1 MSLSHPLGLAATW
14 LAADSGIQNKIFGSG
29 TPTSINSNKE
39 MEDIT
44 KIVKSLEE
52 SGLLLKGANEA
63 IKNEAKEQKDGFLG
77 MLLDPL
83 NASLLEIM
91 FQGVKLPWKCPVIFF
106 ACTICPGN
114 NLERFW

>member
-1 MSLSHPLGLAATW
+1 
-14 LAADSGIQNKIFGSG
+14 
-29 TPTSINSNKE
+29 

-63 IKNEAKEQKDGFLG
+63 IKNEDGFLG

-114 NLERFW
+114 NLERFL